1 MLALVFVVCLQGD
14 PDVCRERNLLFTADQ
29 LTPMTCMMQAQHR
42 LAEWSNNNPRWQ
54 IGRWRCGMVRDGKTI

>member
-54 IGRWRCGMVRDGKTI
+54 IGRWRCGMVRDGTTI